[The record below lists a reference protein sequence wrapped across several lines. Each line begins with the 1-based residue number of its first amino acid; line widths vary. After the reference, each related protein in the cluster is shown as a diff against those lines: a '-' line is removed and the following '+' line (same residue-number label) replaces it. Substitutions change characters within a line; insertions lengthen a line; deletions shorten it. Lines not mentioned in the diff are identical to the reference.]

1 MVYGKSPRSM
11 EIVVLAFLDY
21 VIQHGIAPTTAN
33 GYLKAIIKAVDNAGR
48 KEADL
53 ALPPLN
59 SWWSL
64 STLPC
69 CLETTSL

>member
-1 MVYGKSPRSM
+1 MVYGKSPRNM

-33 GYLKAIIKAVDNAGR
+33 GDLSAIIKAVDAGR